1 MTAKKETATAEI
13 ALVAPEA
20 WDGEVAELRA
30 AGLREANSLRRR
42 GRKFLPV
49 ILAPDAMRGG
59 GRPAQFGSASLALDW
74 KISAKLE
81 VVALVRKLLTKMYMI
96 ESLDP
101 SLAPVLGAALEGK
114 GLFEHNIGEFFLLYG
129 RFEQMHG
136 VAKGAEVRA
145 KMAELLKGDTGSFKA
160 YRERGK
166 DRSGPLPYVVRNVL
180 SHIGNSPTTV
190 TREELHQAVELL
202 KRWTSGRP
210 RRS

>member
-1 MTAKKETATAEI
+1 MTQTEAATAKVTLLTPET
-13 ALVAPEA
+13 
-20 WDGEVAELRA
+20 WDSEVAELRA
-30 AGLREANSLRRR
+30 AGLREANRLRRR

-49 ILAPDAMRGG
+49 ILAPEALPGG
-59 GRPAQFGSASLALDW
+59 GRPVQLAAALLPLDW

-81 VVALVRKLLTKMYMI
+81 VVALLRKLLTKMYMV

-136 VAKGAEVRA
+136 VAKGAEARA
-145 KMAELLKGDTGSFKA
+145 KMVELLKGDTGSFKA

-180 SHIGNSPTTV
+180 SHIGNSPTAV

-210 RRS
+210 RRA

>member
-1 MTAKKETATAEI
+1 MTQTETATAKVT
-13 ALVAPEA
+13 LVTPEK
-20 WDGEVAELRA
+20 WDGEVADLRA
-30 AGLREANSLRRR
+30 EGLREANRLRRR

-49 ILAPDAMRGG
+49 ILAPDTMPGDGQSVQLGA
-59 GRPAQFGSASLALDW
+59 ALLALDW

-81 VVALVRKLLTKMYMI
+81 VVRLVRKLLTKMDMI

-129 RFEQMHG
+129 RFEQMYG
-136 VAKGAEVRA
+136 VAKGSEARA
-145 KMAELLKGDTGSFKA
+145 KMVELLQGDTGNFKA

-166 DRSGPLPYVVRNVL
+166 ERSGPLPYVVRNVL

-190 TREELHQAVELL
+190 TREELHQAVDLL
-202 KRWTSGRP
+202 KGWTSGKRH
-210 RRS
+210 RA

>member
-1 MTAKKETATAEI
+1 MTQTEAATAKVTLLTPET
-13 ALVAPEA
+13 
-20 WDGEVAELRA
+20 WDSEVAELRA
-30 AGLREANSLRRR
+30 AGLREANRLRRR

-49 ILAPDAMRGG
+49 ILAPEALPGG
-59 GRPAQFGSASLALDW
+59 GRLVQLAAALLPLDW

-81 VVALVRKLLTKMYMI
+81 VVNLLRKLLTKMYMV

-129 RFEQMHG
+129 RFEQMYR
-136 VAKGAEVRA
+136 VAKGADVRA
-145 KMAELLKGDTGSFKA
+145 KMAELLKGDIGSFKA

-166 DRSGPLPYVVRNVL
+166 ERSGPLPYVVRNVL

-190 TREELHQAVELL
+190 TREELGQAVELL
-202 KRWTSGRP
+202 KGWTSGRP
-210 RRS
+210 HRA

>member
-1 MTAKKETATAEI
+1 MI
-13 ALVAPEA
+13 LAPEA
-20 WDGEVAELRA
+20 
-30 AGLREANSLRRR
+30 
-42 GRKFLPV
+42 LP
-49 ILAPDAMRGG
+49 GG
-59 GRPAQFGSASLALDW
+59 GRPVQLAAALLPLDW

-81 VVALVRKLLTKMYMI
+81 VVALLRKLLTKMYMV

-129 RFEQMHG
+129 RFEQMYG

-202 KRWTSGRP
+202 KRWTSGSP
-210 RRS
+210 RRA

>member
-1 MTAKKETATAEI
+1 MTQAETATAEVT
-13 ALVAPEA
+13 LVAPET

-30 AGLREANSLRRR
+30 AGLREANRLRRR

-59 GRPAQFGSASLALDW
+59 GRPAQFGAASLALDW
-74 KISAKLE
+74 KIAAKLQI
-81 VVALVRKLLTKMYMI
+81 VGLVRSLLTKMYMI

-129 RFEQMHG
+129 RFEQMYG

-145 KMAELLKGDTGSFKA
+145 KMVEILKGDTGYFKT
-160 YRERGK
+160 YQERGK

-190 TREELHQAVELL
+190 TREELRQAVDLL
-202 KRWTSGRP
+202 KGWTSENAHRA
-210 RRS
+210 